1 MSREIVADP
10 RKLLL
15 RFGDEP
21 PERFYYRGELLSQES
36 ENLIGRGKNIFENG
50 GTSTQRKV
58 QYLRSLGDVPEGGRP
73 SVVREFQ
80 RDSECI
86 EDFGGELSFLRSG
99 RHRLGMRTLGCVR
112 PRDAALTLAMETH
125 FSKCENRL
133 AFCHVCTGYFSAMT
147 GLVENVGVLGRAQ
160 VSTRR
165 IVVREGRLDW
175 KVQSRDRTQ
184 MVAGVREFELKTL
197 WYFSWLRNG
206 SAGPIL
212 DWKKPFSLKTDF
224 TEMKWSLIVSLQICF
239 FFLLS
244 GRFFVYRNLN
254 FFLFKFSFCRKKVEV
269 TVRIFEL
276 KARLEGKFF

>member
-112 PRDAALTLAMETH
+112 PRDATLTLAMETH

-165 IVVREGRLDW
+165 IVVREGATGLESAIQGSDTNGGRCKRVRTEDSVVFQLASKRFRRSDFGLE
-175 KVQSRDRTQ
+175 KAVFLEDRFYGNEV
-184 MVAGVREFELKTL
+184 VADCKFTNLF
-197 WYFSWLRNG
+197 FSY
-206 SAGPIL
+206 
-212 DWKKPFSLKTDF
+212 SL
-224 TEMKWSLIVSLQICF
+224 VA
-239 FFLLS
+239 FLYIGIS
-244 GRFFVYRNLN
+244 T
-254 FFLFKFSFCRKKVEV
+254 FFLFNFSFCRKKS
-269 TVRIFEL
+269 
-276 KARLEGKFF
+276 